1 MRCPICRGH
10 NTRVLD
16 SRMTE
21 GGEAIRRRRMCT
33 DCNRRFTTKERPE
46 AEIRISV
53 TKADGSKVPYQR
65 EKVLAGVEHACYK
78 LPISETAIQRAVDQ
92 VEGDIVQNNDRG
104 VTSEQIGSYV
114 GRALRS
120 LNQVAYVR
128 FMSVHR
134 KFANVD
140 EFVEVIR
147 DVQEDVARETPSQQ
161 PLFSDTKAQAESAG

>member
-1 MRCPICRGH
+1 MGGSMRCPLCQGH

-21 GGEAIRRRRMCT
+21 GGEAVRRRRMCT
-33 DCNRRFTTKERPE
+33 DCKRRFTTKERPE

-53 TKADGSKVPYQR
+53 TKADGSRVPYQR
-65 EKVLAGVEHACYK
+65 DKVLAGIEHACYK

-104 VTSEQIGSYV
+104 VSSEQIGAYV

-147 DVQEDVARETPSQQ
+147 DVQEHVARETPSQQ
-161 PLFSDTKAQAESAG
+161 ALFTETKQ

>member
-1 MRCPICRGH
+1 
-10 NTRVLD
+10 
-16 SRMTE
+16 MTE
-21 GGEAIRRRRMCT
+21 GGEAVRRRRMCT
-33 DCNRRFTTKERPE
+33 DCKRRFTTKERPE

-53 TKADGSKVPYQR
+53 TKADGSRVPYQR
-65 EKVLAGVEHACYK
+65 DKVLAGIEHACYK

-104 VTSEQIGSYV
+104 VSSEQIGAYV

-147 DVQEDVARETPSQQ
+147 DVQEHVARETPSQQ
-161 PLFSDTKAQAESAG
+161 ALFTETKQ

>member
-1 MRCPICRGH
+1 MRCPLCQGH

-21 GGEAIRRRRMCT
+21 GGEAVRRRRMCT
-33 DCNRRFTTKERPE
+33 DCKRRFTTKERPE

-53 TKADGSKVPYQR
+53 TKADGSRVPYQR
-65 EKVLAGVEHACYK
+65 DKVLAGIEHACYK

-104 VTSEQIGSYV
+104 VSSEQIGAYV

-147 DVQEDVARETPSQQ
+147 DVQEHVARETPSQQ
-161 PLFSDTKAQAESAG
+161 ALFTETKQ

>member
-1 MRCPICRGH
+1 MRCPLCQGH

-21 GGEAIRRRRMCT
+21 GGEAVRRRRMCT
-33 DCNRRFTTKERPE
+33 DCKRRFTTKERPE

-53 TKADGSKVPYQR
+53 TKADGSRVPYQR
-65 EKVLAGVEHACYK
+65 DKVLAGIEHACYK

-104 VTSEQIGSYV
+104 VSSEQIGAYV

-147 DVQEDVARETPSQQ
+147 DVQEHVARETPSQQ
-161 PLFSDTKAQAESAG
+161 ALFTEKIP

>member
-1 MRCPICRGH
+1 MRCPLCQGH

-21 GGEAIRRRRMCT
+21 GGDAIRRRRMCT

-46 AEIRISV
+46 VEIRISV
-53 TKADGSKVPYQR
+53 TKADGSRVPYQR

-78 LPISETAIQRAVDQ
+78 LPISETAIHHAVDQ
-92 VEGDIVQNNDRG
+92 VEGEIVQNNDRG
-104 VTSEQIGSYV
+104 VTSEQIGAYV

-134 KFANVD
+134 KFAGVE

-147 DVQEDVARETPSQQ
+147 DVREHVARETPSQQ
-161 PLFSDTKAQAESAG
+161 TLFNEKTARAESAG